1 MLLSVVLFTMSQL
14 SWFVNILK
22 IIEISSRNLESKNRE
37 KILNTVDPK
46 SSKFSQ
52 FFTKNPPPPSPPY
65 LVVSENNGR
74 FFFSE
79 TKKISTDSILSK
91 NFFKCTDTAISIMKR
106 QFAIFAI
113 WQKKNMEATIKL
125 KNFNFES
132 SFDLSCCRSWDSF
145 WITNTNDYTTGFELP
160 TLYSLHLPNPL
171 GSKAICTLN
180 VRSFQLK
187 LFCSHWN
194 LAIAILLQSCISL
207 KLVYAKCKILTSGKK
222 NIPVYQSTK
231 GSLSF

>member
-1 MLLSVVLFTMSQL
+1 MVGFSSQTQ
-14 SWFVNILK
+14 K
-22 IIEISSRNLESKNRE
+22 
-37 KILNTVDPK
+37 K
-46 SSKFSQ
+46 S
-52 FFTKNPPPPSPPY
+52 P
-65 LVVSENNGR
+65 
-74 FFFSE
+74 
-79 TKKISTDSILSK
+79 DSILSK
-91 NFFKCTDTAISIMKR
+91 NFFKRTDTAISIMKK
-106 QFAIFAI
+106 QFAIFAT

-145 WITNTNDYTTGFELP
+145 WITNTNDYTRGFELP
-160 TLYSLHLPNPL
+160 TLLYSLHLPNPL

-194 LAIAILLQSCISL
+194 LTIAILLQSCISL

>member
-1 MLLSVVLFTMSQL
+1 MQSLRYDRRKTWKLQL
-14 SWFVNILK
+14 NWKIL
-22 IIEISSRNLESKNRE
+22 ISSQVLTFLAVVHEIR
-37 KILNTVDPK
+37 
-46 SSKFSQ
+46 FGSQ
-52 FFTKNPPPPSPPY
+52 TQMNW
-65 LVVSENNGR
+65 V
-74 FFFSE
+74 
-79 TKKISTDSILSK
+79 
-91 NFFKCTDTAISIMKR
+91 
-106 QFAIFAI
+106 
-113 WQKKNMEATIKL
+113 W
-125 KNFNFES
+125 
-132 SFDLSCCRSWDSF
+132 
-145 WITNTNDYTTGFELP
+145 TGFELP

-194 LAIAILLQSCISL
+194 LTIAILLQSCISL

>member
-1 MLLSVVLFTMSQL
+1 
-14 SWFVNILK
+14 
-22 IIEISSRNLESKNRE
+22 
-37 KILNTVDPK
+37 
-46 SSKFSQ
+46 
-52 FFTKNPPPPSPPY
+52 
-65 LVVSENNGR
+65 
-74 FFFSE
+74 
-79 TKKISTDSILSK
+79 
-91 NFFKCTDTAISIMKR
+91 MKR

-194 LAIAILLQSCISL
+194 LTIAMLLQSCISL